1 MSRLIAF
8 WSPSGAGASSLL
20 LNVASAMGARHLSP
34 LAVDLNLA
42 TPSLALYSDLL
53 PHDQPLSVC
62 LSRLLPALAGGR
74 LTGEELSRR
83 LLSGPGFRLLP
94 GMLDVVSGSRL
105 TEGQIRQ
112 LLRLLAGRHSLL
124 LVDVTPA
131 LDSIGC
137 LPVLEMADQVVL
149 IAGPDLTSRFQTR
162 RFALPLLSMG
172 WQERTRLVLNRA
184 GGFDPGRLAE
194 EIGLPVAATVPE
206 LKIMPNLI
214 EAGQIAYDL
223 RTPLPAATRYRNAI
237 DSLTGLLLRTEG
249 E

>member
-1 MSRLIAF
+1 MSRIIAF
-8 WSPSGAGASSLL
+8 WSPSGAGSTSLL
-20 LNVASAMGARHLSP
+20 LNIASAMGHRHLAP
-34 LAVDLNLA
+34 LAVDLNLT

-53 PHDQPLSVC
+53 PHDQPLSAC

-74 LTGEELSRR
+74 LTGEELARR
-83 LLSGPGFRLLP
+83 LLSGPGFRLLA
-94 GMLDVVSGSRL
+94 GMLDVVSASRL

-112 LLRLLAGRHSLL
+112 LLRLLAVHHQLL

-137 LPVLEMADQVVL
+137 LPILEMAEQIVL

-162 RFALPLLSMG
+162 RFALPLLGMG

-184 GGFDPGRLAE
+184 GGFDPDRLAE
-194 EIGLPVAATVPE
+194 EIGLPVAATIPE
-206 LKIMPNLI
+206 LKLMESLI

-223 RTPLPAATRYRNAI
+223 RTLHPAAARYRNAI
-237 DSLTGLLLRTEG
+237 DALTGLLLRSEG